1 SHYPRATAYIPQMID
16 IIGRLIDK
24 GHAYEVGGTVYYDI
38 ASFPAYGR
46 LSRNSTDSLLAG
58 TRGELDPRKR
68 HPGDFTLWKAAGEHL
83 LLKGTRMA
91 KSAGNFFRVTEV
103 AEQGF
108 DPLAFRYLMLQAK
121 YRTKLNFSVEG
132 LAGAD
137 RALAQLRERVRE
149 WSSGPDGAAA
159 DYDARFRAAL
169 DDDLD
174 LPSAMALVSELA
186 RADVAP
192 RAKARLLQDWD
203 RVLGLDL
210 GREQPVAKLP
220 DGAAELLAARD
231 RARAARDF
239 ATSDRLRRSLA
250 AMGVQVVDTP
260 EGQQWK
266 PATLRRERN

>member
-1 SHYPRATAYIPQMID
+1 
-16 IIGRLIDK
+16 
-24 GHAYEVGGTVYYDI
+24 
-38 ASFPAYGR
+38 
-46 LSRNSTDSLLAG
+46 
-58 TRGELDPRKR
+58 
-68 HPGDFTLWKAAGEHL
+68 
-83 LLKGTRMA
+83 
-91 KSAGNFFRVTEV
+91 
-103 AEQGF
+103 
-108 DPLAFRYLMLQAK
+108 
-121 YRTKLNFSVEG
+121 
-132 LAGAD
+132 
-137 RALAQLRERVRE
+137 
-149 WSSGPDGAAA
+149 
-159 DYDARFRAAL
+159 
-169 DDDLD
+169 
-174 LPSAMALVSELA
+174 MALVSELA